1 MRRDQW
7 NYCELPKKVNAK
19 ILRKFADIF
28 ENKCS
33 NKRAALLMEDICLS
47 LVYHLNPRWVFHT
60 RDGSEPVKQSSNG
73 VR

>member
-7 NYCELPKKVNAK
+7 NYCGLPKKVNAK
-19 ILRKFADIF
+19 ILRKFAEVF

-33 NKRAALLMEDICLS
+33 DQRAALLMEDICLS
-47 LVYHLNPRWVFHT
+47 LVYHLDPRWVFRT
-60 RDGSEPVKQSSNG
+60 RDGSEPLKQSSNG